1 MDPLVNPSYLF
12 LCSSSS
18 SCGFGWGSGEVGAA
32 TAAAARAWGGALP
45 LGVLPGAPL
54 RMRQQRSGRCRRW
67 PNPGAV
73 RVPRPPFHPLV
84 DRHGWLIF
92 SFFPPFE
99 IPSSVF
105 PLRPWP
111 RKEQLCERN
120 QGHTAY
126 LLPLGPFLLCS
137 HSPRGSESAPFS
149 GSHTAWLGIAAAA
162 GQRGHLLHGA
172 SMYLDAIV
180 LPLPDGAVG
189 LLWHVSVRG
198 KERKKKRS
206 RKKNSF
212 QGYFGTFNA
221 LSLSP
226 FSPKIIK

>member
-1 MDPLVNPSYLF
+1 MVISSWTSASLFYYFRWKRREKHLLKTSLPMDPLVNPSYLF

-105 PLRPWP
+105 PLRP
-111 RKEQLCERN
+111 
-120 QGHTAY
+120 
-126 LLPLGPFLLCS
+126 
-137 HSPRGSESAPFS
+137 
-149 GSHTAWLGIAAAA
+149 
-162 GQRGHLLHGA
+162 
-172 SMYLDAIV
+172 
-180 LPLPDGAVG
+180 
-189 LLWHVSVRG
+189 
-198 KERKKKRS
+198 
-206 RKKNSF
+206 
-212 QGYFGTFNA
+212 
-221 LSLSP
+221 
-226 FSPKIIK
+226 